1 MVMKILT
8 AAQMAEVDR
17 LTSERFFI
25 PSMLLMENAGRS
37 FVTELGRFCS
47 GLDKKSILIL
57 CGRGN
62 NGGDGFVAARY
73 LSLGGALPTVMLF
86 ADPEILKGD
95 AQTNYKIAQA
105 MGIPIQVFSVPS
117 DAESY
122 LNDMAVPDVI
132 VDALFGT
139 GLSKPIGPE
148 FFPILQWI
156 EKASCYACVASV
168 DIPSGLMADSAAV
181 SGEAVKADLTVTFS
195 ALKLAHIAPP
205 ASDFTGKVVL
215 VPIGSPPVLFENPA
229 YQWNLIDPAQVCRA
243 LPERKW
249 DGHKGSY
256 GHIFIVAGSAEKS
269 GAALMAGLG
278 ALRSGAGLV
287 TLWLPKG
294 LQNGVV
300 GKFPELMT
308 EFLPETNKGTA
319 DQSGA
324 EKVLAQ
330 LAQADAL
337 VLGPGLT
344 THESTKRLV
353 WELVRRSPV
362 PVILDADGLNAFVPP
377 EPSLENENGQ
387 PVILTPHPGEMAR
400 LTGKKISEIQQHRMT
415 IASDYAAK
423 NHCYVILKGFQTV
436 IADPEGNL
444 FLNTTGNPGMA
455 TGGTGDILAGM
466 VGRFVASWKLQDFDE
481 NRLALTDYLA
491 AAVYLHGLSGD
502 LAAEEGSME
511 SLIATDLVAQF
522 PHAIK
527 KVLNS

>member
-1 MVMKILT
+1 MKILT

-17 LTSERFFI
+17 LTSERFLI
-25 PSMLLMENAGRS
+25 PSILLMENAGRS
-37 FVTELGRFCS
+37 FVAELGKFCS
-47 GLDKKSILIL
+47 GLDKKSIVVL

-73 LSLGGALPTVMLF
+73 LSLSGAVPTVMLF
-86 ADPEILKGD
+86 ADPEMLKGD
-95 AQTNYKIAQA
+95 ARTNWQIAEA
-105 MGIPIQVFSVPS
+105 MGIPVHIFTVPS
-117 DAESY
+117 DAESH
-122 LNDMAVPDVI
+122 LNDMAAPDVI

-148 FFPILQWI
+148 FLPILQWI
-156 EKASCYACVASV
+156 EKSSSHVCVASL
-168 DIPSGLMADSAAV
+168 DIPSGLMADSADV
-181 SGEAVKADLTVTFS
+181 PGPAVKANLTVTFS

-205 ASDFTGKVVL
+205 AADFAGKVVL
-215 VPIGSPPVLFENPA
+215 VPIGSPPVLLENPE
-229 YQWNLIDPAQVCRA
+229 YQWNLIDSAQVCSA
-243 LPERKW
+243 LPERKR

-256 GHIFIVAGSAEKS
+256 GHVYIVAGSAGKS
-269 GAALMAGLG
+269 GAALMTGLA

-287 TLWLPKG
+287 TLWLPEG
-294 LQNGVV
+294 LKNGVV

-308 EFLPETNKGTA
+308 EFLPETNEGTA

-330 LAQADAL
+330 LTQADVL
-337 VLGPGLT
+337 ILGPGMT

-362 PVILDADGLNAFVPP
+362 PVVLDADGLNAFVPP
-377 EPSLENENGQ
+377 EASLENENGQ

-400 LTGKKISEIQQHRMT
+400 LIGKKISEIQQHRMT
-415 IASDYAAK
+415 IASDYAVQH
-423 NHCYVILKGFQTV
+423 HCHVILKGFQTV

-466 VGRFVASWKLQDFDE
+466 VGRFVASWKLQDLDG
-481 NRLALTDYLA
+481 NRLSLVDYLA

-511 SLIATDLVAQF
+511 TIIATDLVAQF
-522 PHAIK
+522 PRAIK
-527 KVLNS
+527 KVRNS